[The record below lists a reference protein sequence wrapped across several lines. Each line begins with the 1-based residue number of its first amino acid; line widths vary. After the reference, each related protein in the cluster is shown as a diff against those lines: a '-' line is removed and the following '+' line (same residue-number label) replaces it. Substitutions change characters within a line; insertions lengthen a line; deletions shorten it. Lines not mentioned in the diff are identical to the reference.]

1 MAQVSKGGIILYTA
15 LIVMDAIL
23 SVIIIASVLMQS
35 GKSSGLAGLGGGGGL
50 LSGKAKSSDA
60 MLARV
65 TMFSGAL
72 FGVVTLFLA
81 KLS

>member
-1 MAQVSKGGIILYTA
+1 MYTA
-15 LIVMDAIL
+15 LMVVDAIL
-23 SVIIIASVLMQS
+23 SVIIIASVVMQT
-35 GKSSGLAGLGGGGGL
+35 GKSSGLAGLGGGDGL
-50 LSGKAKSSDA
+50 FSGKAKSSDA

-65 TMFSGAL
+65 TMFSGIL

>member
-1 MAQVSKGGIILYTA
+1 MYTA
-15 LIVMDAIL
+15 LMVVDAIL

-35 GKSSGLAGLGGGGGL
+35 GKSSDLAGIGGGDGGL
-50 LSGKAKSSDA
+50 FSGKAKSSDA
-60 MLARV
+60 MMAIV
-65 TMFSGAL
+65 TMFSGIL

>member
-1 MAQVSKGGIILYTA
+1 MYTA
-15 LIVMDAIL
+15 LMVVDAIL
-23 SVIIIASVLMQS
+23 SVIVIASVVMQS
-35 GKSSGLAGLGGGGGL
+35 GKSSALAGLGGGEGL
-50 LSGKAKSSDA
+50 FSGKAKSSDA

-65 TMFSGAL
+65 TMFSGIL

>member
-1 MAQVSKGGIILYTA
+1 MYTA
-15 LIVMDAIL
+15 LMVVDAIL

-35 GKSSGLAGLGGGGGL
+35 GKSSGLAGIGGGDGGL
-50 LSGKAKSSDA
+50 FSGKAKSSDA

-65 TMFSGAL
+65 TMFSGIL